1 MYFTSQFELQVRP
14 NGRAAADEYYH
25 EGNTW
30 IEGREGSKY
39 TIWFKNNTNHRVM
52 AIISVD
58 GLDVC
63 KGQPAGPDSDGYLV
77 DPNSSIEIPGWK
89 LDNQT
94 AAEFYFAKIGK
105 SYSHASGANSNNVG
119 VIGVMVFREKLYY
132 ASPYTYLGQAGLN
145 SLSWTASGS
154 GIVKDGIVTAG
165 GVTRSAAINNIVP
178 NGGYST
184 SIACSGVLNSWQESS
199 VVGQN
204 TVGMNTVGQSVGT
217 GFGDATSFNTSQV
230 NFERAHSTVP
240 DAVMVLYYNSFRNL
254 QRMGIQLKSK
264 STRYNNSTAQAFP
277 GYTTGCTPPPG
288 WTK

>member
-1 MYFTSQFELQVRP
+1 MYFTSQYELQVRP

-39 TIWFKNNTNHRVM
+39 TIWFRNNTNQRVM
-52 AIISVD
+52 AIFSVD

-63 KGQPAGPDSDGYLV
+63 RGQPAGPDSDGYLV

-89 LDNQT
+89 LDSQT

-105 SYSHASGANSNNVG
+105 SYAHASGSNTSNVG
-119 VIGVMVFREKLYY
+119 VIGAMVFREKQFY
-132 ASPYTYLGQAGLN
+132 PTYNNIQY
-145 SLSWTASGS
+145 SYVPSS
-154 GIVKDGIVTAG
+154 GILGLG
-165 GVTRSAAINNIVP
+165 SSNPTRSLNISASSA
-178 NGGYST
+178 ST
-184 SIACSGVLNSWQESS
+184 QHPGVACSNSIQSLNAVS
-199 VVGQN
+199 
-204 TVGMNTVGQSVGT
+204 QSVGT
-217 GFGDATSFNTSQV
+217 GFGDATQFNTSIV
-230 NFERAHSTVP
+230 NFERANSTVP
-240 DAVMVLYYNSFRNL
+240 DAMLVLFYNSARNL